1 MKILKRTNVFYQ
13 LDKEGI
19 RYEIVA
25 FAKAVESGRN
35 MSYVSEEI
43 SEAICNII
51 DEFNNRS
58 NMIEIN

>member
-1 MKILKRTNVFYQ
+1 MR
-13 LDKEGI
+13 I

-43 SEAICNII
+43 SKAISGVIGDFN
-51 DEFNNRS
+51 DRVNLVEF
-58 NMIEIN
+58 E